1 MWLRQRALVDKL
13 LNAIMILHSFF
24 WIIDYSMRIDFSQSV
39 MRLSKPRDSLIY
51 CKYSPLYWEDVMM
64 TDPRIKTVV
73 TSYCYNFYKEG
84 KAIMNKMNKSRH
96 LTNTFLMATYENHS
110 RKRPAPVTDTYFVR
124 KDTQMSLKIHRYF

>member
-1 MWLRQRALVDKL
+1 
-13 LNAIMILHSFF
+13 
-24 WIIDYSMRIDFSQSV
+24 
-39 MRLSKPRDSLIY
+39 
-51 CKYSPLYWEDVMM
+51 MM

-73 TSYCYNFYKEG
+73 TSYCYNFYKDG

-124 KDTQMSLKIHRYF
+124 KDTQISFKIHRNF